1 MKIKSLWKHAICFLF
16 LLGLVVLPV
25 ACGGDDPEP
34 PPVVMQPEP
43 KPTPTTDPNNNNNN
57 NESDDDAR
65 EFEAVTPNLNDG
77 SFDFE
82 NQGNPF
88 LAGEKISPSN
98 EGGNWGIFG
107 NGSNAADSDF
117 LTVEY
122 ADNPSKSG
130 INTSDRVL
138 KITEQAGNAPWS
150 GFFFDLEE
158 VVVFPDG
165 MNAISVHIYS
175 IEPGQEVEVK
185 IEDATDNTKNVV
197 SKVKTTKND
206 EWEQLIFNFAS
217 ENSGLYDRIAMVMN
231 HAKTND
237 AETTYYL
244 DNVAFAT
251 PKEVTDDG
259 GGGDTDSGTEAT
271 APDGPAPIPSLEA
284 ENVLSVFSDAYT
296 NIENVDFNPDWG
308 QQTTQTFEDV
318 ADGDRVLKY
327 ENLNYQGIEFKNEA
341 SDGNTPVDV
350 SSYHSVHLDYWVSNS
365 TKLQFFLINSA
376 LQTGSNPAEKPSEL
390 EVSKVSQWVSVDIP
404 LSHFSDVV
412 DLAIIDQFKF
422 DGDGTVYVDNLYF
435 HGEGDHASPPPSPTD
450 AVNPLMEAPSNPQ
463 HPADMV
469 TSIFS
474 DGYDDVEGVNLNPD
488 WGQATQHDGD
498 FNIDGNEI
506 LKYTNLNYQGI
517 QFATEEAGLD
527 VSKMTH
533 LHVDYYVVRAV
544 DLRLYLISPG
554 PKEKA
559 VSLDVSQ
566 KGRWISL
573 DIPLEDFTKGD
584 SAVDLTEVFQ
594 FKIDEEMGMGSGA
607 EIYLDNL
614 YFHMGNDVFN
624 DPAAHLDCTFETIHP
639 LNLNDGPIDFE
650 CRGNPFVLVNPEGTE
665 QDTWTRF
672 GGNPDP
678 PSITLAYVENPDKS
692 DINLS
697 NYVLQFTEQPGN
709 QPWAGIYFDLE
720 EPIVF
725 PAHRNAISMQV
736 YSQAPG
742 QKVTLKLEKTA
753 QDFKEETVPTTASN
767 QWEELKFEF
776 SSSDSN
782 QFTRLVLFMH
792 LGQSLE
798 KEQITYLDNIKIV
811 EGGNQESMIR
821 KPDQPAPYPQHTEN
835 TLAIFNDNPY
845 ENLQDTEF
853 NPDWHQ
859 QTQMSKER
867 ISGDQ
872 VLKYANL
879 DFQPTALG
887 QVTDVSSHSHIHL
900 DYWTADAS
908 KLEFKILSLG
918 VARED
923 AIAYSLPLNRKSQW
937 VQRDIPLSYFAE
949 SIDLT
954 KVAQIVL
961 EGDGTVY
968 LDNIYFHGTSLSP
981 QESAPEPTLSPEE
994 VSSIFSDPYGRRDPI
1009 TGLLIDGAY
1018 PTVPEL
1024 ITPFG
1029 EEDQML
1035 KHSNIASQAIQ
1046 INPSLDAS
1054 DKAHFHL
1061 DYWVATSTKLKFS
1074 ILSVLDDVTHE
1085 VSYELDVSQKEQ
1097 WIRVDIP
1104 LEDFKTETG
1113 TMDWKLINQFKI
1125 EGDGTTYFD
1134 NLYFYGRAQDDTMG
1148 MDPPC
1153 EFETVTPNL
1162 NDGSFDFEC
1171 QGPSFSASDQNV
1183 GEGGTWGRFGPGS
1196 NAPESDFLT
1205 LEYVD
1210 NPNQSGI
1217 NTSDRVLKITEQA
1230 GNEPWSGFFFELEE
1244 KIIFP
1249 SGMNAISIQVWS
1261 KEPGQRMELKLE
1273 ELGNPQNN
1281 ENSTVTTT
1289 ETEAWENLIFEFSE
1303 SNSGEF
1309 NQMVMVMN
1317 HAQTNSAQVSYHID
1331 HIALTSP
1338 EGTVDSG
1345 SSQEP
1350 SQAAPNPTRS
1360 AEDVISIF
1368 SDAYTDV
1375 ENVQFNPQWGQS
1387 TTVTRPTLSGNE
1399 VLKYENLNY
1408 QGIEFRNQADN
1419 GNTPI
1424 DVSSYAGVHLDYWV
1438 SNSSRFSID
1447 LINSALQTGGEAVE
1461 KLRELDVSKVNQWV
1475 AVDIPLSD
1483 FSDVVDLSKVDQ
1495 LKFEGDNTVYIDNI
1509 YFYKE

>member
-1 MKIKSLWKHAICFLF
+1 MMKIKILLKLAISFLL
-16 LLGLVVLPV
+16 LLGLVALPI

-43 KPTPTTDPNNNNNN
+43 KPTPTPDPNNNNNN
-57 NESDDDAR
+57 NNGDDDDAR

-251 PKEVTDDG
+251 PKEMTDDG
-259 GGGDTDSGTEAT
+259 GGGDTDSGSGAEAT
-271 APDGPAPIPSLEA
+271 SPNDSAPTPGQEA
-284 ENVLSVFSDAYT
+284 ESVLSVFSDAYT

-318 ADGDRVLKY
+318 TDGDRVLKY

-341 SDGNTPVDV
+341 GDGNTPVDV
-350 SSYHSVHLDYWVSNS
+350 SSYQSIHLDYWVSNS

-376 LQTGSNPAEKPSEL
+376 LQTGANPAEKPFDL
-390 EVSKVSQWVSVDIP
+390 DVSKVSQWMSVDIP

-412 DLAIIDQFKF
+412 DLSKVDQFKF
-422 DGDGTVYVDNLYF
+422 DGDGTVYIDNLYF
-435 HGEGDHASPPPSPTD
+435 HGEGDQTSPPPPPVNV
-450 AVNPLMEAPSNPQ
+450 VNPPTAAPSSPK

-469 TSIFS
+469 LSIFS
-474 DGYDDVEGVNLNPD
+474 DTYDDLQDTDFHPS
-488 WGQATQHDGD
+488 WGQATQYDGD
-498 FNIDGNEI
+498 FNIDGNSI
-506 LKYTNLNYQGI
+506 LKYSNLNYQGI
-517 QFATEEAGLD
+517 ALKEDGGQADREID
-527 VSKMTH
+527 VTNYTH
-533 LHVDYYVVRAV
+533 IHLDYYVVSAV
-544 DLRLYLISPG
+544 DLRFFLISTG
-554 PKEKA
+554 PKEIP
-559 VSLDVSQ
+559 VSLDLSQ
-566 KGRWISL
+566 KGQWINL
-573 DIPLEDFTKGD
+573 DIPLSEFTTD
-584 SAVDLTEVFQ
+584 DETSVDLTRVFQ

-607 EIYLDNL
+607 EIY
-614 YFHMGNDVFN
+614 F
-624 DPAAHLDCTFETIHP
+624 
-639 LNLNDGPIDFE
+639 
-650 CRGNPFVLVNPEGTE
+650 
-665 QDTWTRF
+665 
-672 GGNPDP
+672 
-678 PSITLAYVENPDKS
+678 
-692 DINLS
+692 
-697 NYVLQFTEQPGN
+697 
-709 QPWAGIYFDLE
+709 
-720 EPIVF
+720 
-725 PAHRNAISMQV
+725 
-736 YSQAPG
+736 
-742 QKVTLKLEKTA
+742 
-753 QDFKEETVPTTASN
+753 
-767 QWEELKFEF
+767 
-776 SSSDSN
+776 
-782 QFTRLVLFMH
+782 
-792 LGQSLE
+792 
-798 KEQITYLDNIKIV
+798 
-811 EGGNQESMIR
+811 
-821 KPDQPAPYPQHTEN
+821 
-835 TLAIFNDNPY
+835 
-845 ENLQDTEF
+845 
-853 NPDWHQ
+853 
-859 QTQMSKER
+859 
-867 ISGDQ
+867 
-872 VLKYANL
+872 
-879 DFQPTALG
+879 
-887 QVTDVSSHSHIHL
+887 
-900 DYWTADAS
+900 
-908 KLEFKILSLG
+908 
-918 VARED
+918 
-923 AIAYSLPLNRKSQW
+923 
-937 VQRDIPLSYFAE
+937 
-949 SIDLT
+949 
-954 KVAQIVL
+954 
-961 EGDGTVY
+961 
-968 LDNIYFHGTSLSP
+968 DNIYFHGTSLSP
-981 QESAPEPTLSPEE
+981 QESAPEPTLSSDE
-994 VSSIFSDPYGRRDPI
+994 VVSIFSDPYGRRHPI
-1009 TGLLIDGAY
+1009 TGLLIDGAF
-1018 PTVPEL
+1018 PTVPEF
-1024 ITPFG
+1024 IMPFG
-1029 EEDQML
+1029 EEDQIL
-1035 KHSNIASQAIQ
+1035 KHSNIPYQAIQ

-1054 DKAHFHL
+1054 DKTHFHL
-1061 DYWVATSTKLKFS
+1061 DYWVATSTELQFS
-1074 ILSVLDDVTHE
+1074 IISVLDDVTHE
-1085 VSYELDVSQKEQ
+1085 VSYELDTSQKEQ
-1097 WIRVDIP
+1097 WIRVDVP

-1113 TMDWKLINQFKI
+1113 TIDWKLINQFKI
-1125 EGDGTTYFD
+1125 EGNGTAYFD

-1148 MDPPC
+1148 MVPPC

-1162 NDGSFDFEC
+1162 NDVSFDFEC

-1217 NTSDRVLKITEQA
+1217 NTSSRVLKITEQS
-1230 GNEPWSGFFFELEE
+1230 GNAPWSGFFFELEE
-1244 KIIFP
+1244 KITFP

-1261 KEPGQRMELKLE
+1261 QEPGQRMELKLQ
-1273 ELGNPQNN
+1273 ELGNA
-1281 ENSTVTTT
+1281 ENHENPTVTTT
-1289 ETEAWENLIFEFSE
+1289 ETEAWENLIFEFSA

-1309 NQMVMVMN
+1309 NQIVMVMN
-1317 HAQTNSAQVSYHID
+1317 HAQTNSAEVSYYID
-1331 HIALTSP
+1331 HIAFTNP
-1338 EGTVDSG
+1338 KGTVDSG

-1350 SQAAPNPTRS
+1350 TQAAPNPTRS
-1360 AEDVISIF
+1360 ADDVISIF

-1375 ENVQFNPQWGQS
+1375 ENVQLNPQWGQS

-1424 DVSSYAGVHLDYWV
+1424 DVSSYTGIHLDYWV
-1438 SNSSRFSID
+1438 SNASRLSID
-1447 LINSALQTGGEAVE
+1447 LINSVLQTGTENAVE
-1461 KLRELDVSKVNQWV
+1461 KLRELDVSKGNQWV
-1475 AVDIPLSD
+1475 PVDIPLSH
-1483 FSDVVDLSKVDQ
+1483 FSDVVDLSQVDQ

>member
-1 MKIKSLWKHAICFLF
+1 MKIKSLWKLAIRFLL
-16 LLGLVVLPV
+16 LLGLIALSL

-43 KPTPTTDPNNNNNN
+43 KPTPTPDPNNNNNN

-77 SFDFE
+77 TFDFE
-82 NQGNPF
+82 SQGNPF
-88 LAGEKISPSN
+88 LASEKISPDN
-98 EGGNWGIFG
+98 EGGNWGVFG

-138 KITEQAGNAPWS
+138 KITEQAGNHVWS

-165 MNAISVHIYS
+165 MNAVKLQVYS
-175 IEPGQEVEVK
+175 AAPGQNVLLK
-185 IEDATDNTKNVV
+185 LEDATDSSSFEESIV
-197 SKVKTTKND
+197 TTTETNA
-206 EWEQLIFNFAS
+206 WEELVFNFNPA
-217 ENSGLYDRIAMVMN
+217 NSGTFDRLTMIMN
-231 HAKTND
+231 QNNANE
-237 AETTYYL
+237 AEVTYYL
-244 DNVAFAT
+244 DNIAFST

-296 NIENVDFNPDWG
+296 NIENIEFNPQWD
-308 QQTTQTFEDV
+308 QQTVQTFEDV

-341 SDGNTPVDV
+341 GDGNTPLDV
-350 SSYHSVHLDYWVSNS
+350 SSYKSIHLDYWVSNS

-376 LQTGSNPAEKPSEL
+376 LQTGANPAEKPFDL
-390 EVSKVSQWVSVDIP
+390 DVSKVSQWVSVDIP

-412 DLAIIDQFKF
+412 DLTIVDQFKF
-422 DGDGTVYVDNLYF
+422 DGDGTVYIDNLYF
-435 HGEGDHASPPPSPTD
+435 HGEGDHTSPPPSPTD
-450 AVNPLMEAPSNPQ
+450 VVNPLMEAPSNPK
-463 HPADMV
+463 HPTDMV
-469 TSIFS
+469 LSIFS
-474 DGYDDVEGVNLNPD
+474 DVYDDVEGVVLNPD
-488 WGQATQHDGD
+488 WEQATQHGD
-498 FNIDGNEI
+498 FNIDGNNI

-533 LHVDYYVVRAV
+533 LHLDYYVVKAV
-544 DLRLYLISPG
+544 DLRFYLISLG
-554 PKEKA
+554 PSEKA
-559 VSLDVSQ
+559 VSLDISQ

-584 SAVDLTEVFQ
+584 SAVDLTKVFQ

-614 YFHMGNDVFN
+614 YFHMGNDVLN
-624 DPAAHLDCTFETIHP
+624 DPAADLDCTFETIHP

-650 CRGNPFVLVNPEGTE
+650 CRGNPFSLVNPEGTE

-709 QPWAGIYFDLE
+709 QQWAGIYFDLE

-725 PAHRNAISMQV
+725 PTFRNAISMQV

-742 QKVTLKLEKTA
+742 QKVTLKLEKTP
-753 QDFKEETVPTTASN
+753 QEFKEVTVLTTTSN
-767 QWEELKFEF
+767 QWEELKFAF

-782 QFTRLVLFMH
+782 QYTRFVLFMH

-811 EGGNQESMIR
+811 EGGNQESTLS
-821 KPDQPAPYPQHTEN
+821 KPDQPAPYPKHTEN
-835 TLAIFNDNPY
+835 PLAIFNDNPY
-845 ENLQDTEF
+845 LNLPNTNF

-859 QTQMSKER
+859 QTQMSFEH
-867 ISGDQ
+867 ISGDK
-872 VLKYANL
+872 VIKLANL
-879 DFQPTALG
+879 DFHPLTLG
-887 QVTDVSSHSHIHL
+887 DFLDFSKHAFIHL

-908 KLEFKILSLG
+908 KLEFKMLSID
-918 VARED
+918 VKRVD

-937 VQRDIPLSYFAE
+937 VQIDIPLSYFSE

-954 KVAQIVL
+954 KVGQIVL

-968 LDNIYFHGTSLSP
+968 LDNLYFHGTSLSP
-981 QESAPEPTLSPEE
+981 QESAPQPTLSSDE
-994 VSSIFSDPYGRRDPI
+994 VESIFSDPYGRRDPI
-1009 TGLLIDGAY
+1009 TGLLIDGAF

-1035 KHSNIASQAIQ
+1035 KHSNVASQAIQ

-1054 DKAHFHL
+1054 DKTHFHL

-1074 ILSVLDDVTHE
+1074 IISVLDDVTHE

-1113 TMDWKLINQFKI
+1113 TIDWKLINQFKI

-1244 KIIFP
+1244 KITFP

-1273 ELGNPQNN
+1273 ELGNGENN

-1303 SNSGEF
+1303 SNNGEF

-1317 HAQTNSAQVSYHID
+1317 HAQTNSAQVSYYID

-1368 SDAYTDV
+1368 SDAYTNV

-1438 SNSSRFSID
+1438 SNASRFSID

-1475 AVDIPLSD
+1475 AVDIPLSY
-1483 FSDVVDLSKVDQ
+1483 FSDVVDLTKVDQ
-1495 LKFEGDNTVYIDNI
+1495 LKFEGDNTVYVDNI